1 MSGNTPG
8 GGADVTCEV
17 FDSHADELALGLLG
31 EPQRTG
37 LLAHAARCPACRA
50 LLDDLAAVGDRLLLA
65 APELEPPAG
74 FESRVLDRLPAPTGA
89 GDTGASATSGHRRA
103 PAWARGGRRH
113 RPGWRATAAAGV
125 ALVVGAVA
133 ATVIVTGRETG
144 DVDAEGAIVTASG
157 QEVGEIRL
165 LTKPVP
171 HLLITVPN
179 PQGAPGVRFCELQR
193 PDGSWVRVGSWEAV
207 DIASGVWAAGIDPSL
222 LDASA
227 MRVVTD
233 QGVLLATA
241 TLR

>member
-1 MSGNTPG
+1 MSGTSPG
-8 GGADVTCEV
+8 GGSDVTCDV
-17 FDSHADELALGLLG
+17 FDAHADELALGLLG
-31 EPQRTG
+31 EPQRTA
-37 LLAHAARCPACRA
+37 LLTHATRCPACRS
-50 LLDDLAAVGDRLLLA
+50 LLDNLAAVGDRLLLA

-74 FESRVLDRLPAPTGA
+74 FEGRVLDRLPTTTGRTEPGA
-89 GDTGASATSGHRRA
+89 GAASGIARQA
-103 PAWARGGRRH
+103 PAGRAGGRS
-113 RPGWRATAAAGV
+113 WLVTAAVAV
-125 ALVVGAVA
+125 ALVIGAVA
-133 ATVIVTGRETG
+133 ATAALTGRTTS

-222 LDASA
+222 LDATA

>member
-1 MSGNTPG
+1 MGC
-8 GGADVTCEV
+8 DV
-17 FDSHADELALGLLG
+17 FDTHADELALGLLG
-31 EPQRTG
+31 EPQRTA
-37 LLAHAARCPACRA
+37 LLAHAARCPACRS

-74 FESRVLDRLPAPTGA
+74 FEGRVLDRLPTPTDRSEPAP
-89 GDTGASATSGHRRA
+89 DATSAARRA
-103 PAWARGGRRH
+103 SGRAAGGRQR
-113 RPGWRATAAAGV
+113 WLVTAAAAV
-125 ALVVGAVA
+125 ALAIGAA
-133 ATVIVTGRETG
+133 ATTTMITGRTTS

-222 LDASA
+222 LDATA